1 MPEIARPLNH
11 LNDALMKFIFASE
24 ERKHMTLGLINAVFA
39 GQGTKPLADF
49 MFIDRELDPEHYLE
63 KESQLDVLGRCQDG
77 TTVNVEVQVSRILEM
92 PERSLFY
99 WARLYRLNRG
109 QEYASLRRTV
119 CINILDFRLFN
130 AASTPDFHNCF
141 GLLNRRYPGHCLSG
155 NLEIHFLELPVWEK
169 QRRAAADFTMLDNW
183 LAYLSPESTPQLLQE
198 VAMQAPIIQ
207 EALAA
212 EREFLADPDLV
223 TAYDLAEKARMD
235 RNGRERYLQYVREQ
249 SFQQG
254 IEEGIEQGIE
264 QGIEKKSLAVAA
276 RMLSENMPL
285 ELISKITDL
294 PVASIEALRKGN

>member
-1 MPEIARPLNH
+1 MFRTSARR
-11 LNDALMKFIFASE
+11 A
-24 ERKHMTLGLINAVFA
+24 
-39 GQGTKPLADF
+39 
-49 MFIDRELDPEHYLE
+49 
-63 KESQLDVLGRCQDG
+63 
-77 TTVNVEVQVSRILEM
+77 
-92 PERSLFY
+92 
-99 WARLYRLNRG
+99 
-109 QEYASLRRTV
+109 YASLRRTV
-119 CINILDFRLFN
+119 CINILDFRLFS

-169 QRRAAADFTMLDNW
+169 QRRAASDFTMLDNW

-254 IEEGIEQGIE
+254 IEEGKQQGIEEGIEQGIQQGIE